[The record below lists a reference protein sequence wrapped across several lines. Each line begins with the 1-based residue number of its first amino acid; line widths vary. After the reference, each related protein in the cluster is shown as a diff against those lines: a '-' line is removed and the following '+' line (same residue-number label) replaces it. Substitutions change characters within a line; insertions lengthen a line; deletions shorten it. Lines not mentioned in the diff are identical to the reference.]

1 VSDEEAVGIVRGI
14 QPLMKRSAERG
25 GRITTFEGDE
35 RGNTWRTWVH
45 ERAGLPCRRCNTEIR
60 ARGQGDDN
68 RNAFWCPECQR

>member
-1 VSDEEAVGIVRGI
+1 VDIVRGI

-35 RGNTWRTWVH
+35 RRNTWRTWVH
-45 ERAGLPCRRCNTEIR
+45 ERAGLPCRRCKTEIR